1 MADART
7 GSRKGMLNALGLH
20 RSELR
25 AWAMYDWAVSSMQT
39 VITTA
44 VFPIYFIQVAGADRT
59 PEAATQSLGYANTVA
74 AIVIALLAPIL
85 GAVADFKAAKKR
97 FLFAFMLIGVVAT
110 AGMFFIDHGELLF
123 ASALFILSI
132 AGATG
137 SMTFYEALL
146 PHIATDEEIDRVS
159 TAAYAIG
166 YLGGGLLL
174 AINLAWIS
182 NPGLLGLPSGDG
194 ITADQATLPV
204 RLAFVSVGVWWLLFS
219 IPVLRTVPEPPRT
232 VESDESS
239 TAKPFTVAF
248 LRLGETLREM
258 RHYKQAFLAMIAF
271 TIYNDGIQT
280 IIKMATAFGTEIGIA
295 RPALIK
301 AILLVQFIGIPFAF
315 AFGTL
320 AGKLGAKRSIFLGLV
335 VYTGIC
341 IFAYGIHTER
351 EFYILAVLVGLVQ
364 GGTQAL
370 SRSLFASMVPKHKSG
385 EFFGFYSVFEK
396 FGGILGPLVFAIA
409 IGQTGSSRGAILWV
423 IAFFV
428 IGGAIL
434 STVNVKEGERAA
446 RDADMNLRAV

>member
-1 MADART
+1 MTDARPAR
-7 GSRKGMLNALGLH
+7 GHRWLNALGLH
-20 RSELR
+20 RPELR
-25 AWAMYDWAVSSMQT
+25 AWAMYDWAVSAMQT

-44 VFPIYFIQVAGADRT
+44 VFPIYYLQVAGAGRT
-59 PEAATQSLGYANTVA
+59 PEAAAQSLGYANTVA
-74 AIVIALLAPIL
+74 AIVIAILAPIL

-97 FLFAFMLIGVVAT
+97 FLVAFMLIGVVAT
-110 AGMFFIDHGELLF
+110 SAMFFIDHGELVF
-123 ASALFILSI
+123 ASALFVLSI

-166 YLGGGLLL
+166 YIGGGVLL

-182 NPGLLGLPSGDG
+182 NPGLIGLPSGEG
-194 ITADQATLPV
+194 LSPQQATLPV
-204 RLAFVSVGVWWLLFS
+204 RLAFISVGVWWLLFS

-232 VESDESS
+232 VESDEGS
-239 TAKPFTVAF
+239 TANPFAVAF
-248 LRLGETLREM
+248 TRLGETLREM
-258 RHYKQAFLAMIAF
+258 RVYKQAFLAMVAF

-280 IIKMATAFGTEIGIA
+280 IIKMATAFGTEIGIE

-301 AILLVQFIGIPFAF
+301 AILLVQFVGIPCAF

-320 AGKLGAKRSIFLGLV
+320 AGKLGAKLSIFIGLV
-335 VYTGIC
+335 AYTGIC
-341 IFAYGIHTER
+341 IYAYGIHTEA
-351 EFYILAVLVGLVQ
+351 EFYGLAVMVGLVQ

-396 FGGILGPLVFAIA
+396 FGGIFGPLLFAIA
-409 IGQTGSSRGAILWV
+409 IGETGSSRGAILWV
-423 IAFFV
+423 IGFFV
-428 IGGAIL
+428 VGGAL
-434 STVNVKEGERAA
+434 LAAVNVKEGERAA
-446 RDADMNLRAV
+446 RDADRQLRGV

>member
-1 MADART
+1 MTDART
-7 GSRKGMLNALGLH
+7 GSWKGLLNALGLH

-110 AGMFFIDHGELLF
+110 AGMFFIDRGELLF
-123 ASALFILSI
+123 ASALFVLSI

-166 YLGGGLLL
+166 YIGGGLLL

-194 ITADQATLPV
+194 ITADQATLPA
-204 RLAFVSVGVWWLLFS
+204 RLAFVSVGIWWLLFS
-219 IPVLRTVPEPPRT
+219 IPVLRIVPEPPRT
-232 VESDESS
+232 VESDEGS
-239 TAKPFTVAF
+239 TANPFTVAF
-248 LRLGETLREM
+248 SRLGETLREM
-258 RHYKQAFLAMIAF
+258 RHFKQAFLAMLAF

-301 AILLVQFIGIPFAF
+301 AILLVQFVGIPFAF

-341 IFAYGIHTER
+341 IYAYGIHTER

-396 FGGILGPLVFAIA
+396 FGGILGPLAFAIA

-434 STVNVKEGERAA
+434 AKVDVKEGERAA
-446 RDADMNLRAV
+446 RDADVNLRAV